1 MSDWITVPV
10 GQVAPGERVRVY
22 GGAVE
27 LEVTRIDAPF
37 LGREEM
43 VLLVE
48 STDERWACAP
58 VPTSMEVEV
67 LRQRSAL

>member
-1 MSDWITVPV
+1 MSEDWTSVPV
-10 GQVAPGERVRVY
+10 GQVAPGDRVRVY
-22 GGAVE
+22 GALE
-27 LEVTRIDAPF
+27 LDVTRIDAPF
-37 LGREEM
+37 LGRDEM

-67 LRQRSAL
+67 RS

>member
-1 MSDWITVPV
+1 MSDAWTSVPV
-10 GQVAPGERVRVY
+10 TTVSPGDTVRVY

-27 LEVTRIDAPF
+27 LQVTRIDAPF

-58 VPTSMEVEV
+58 VRTSMEVEV
-67 LRQRSAL
+67 RR

>member
-1 MSDWITVPV
+1 VTDWASVPV
-10 GQVAPGERVRVY
+10 GEVGVGDHVRVY
-22 GGAVE
+22 GAVE
-27 LEVTRIDAPF
+27 LDVTRIDTPF
-37 LGREEM
+37 LGRAEM

-67 LRQRSAL
+67 AR